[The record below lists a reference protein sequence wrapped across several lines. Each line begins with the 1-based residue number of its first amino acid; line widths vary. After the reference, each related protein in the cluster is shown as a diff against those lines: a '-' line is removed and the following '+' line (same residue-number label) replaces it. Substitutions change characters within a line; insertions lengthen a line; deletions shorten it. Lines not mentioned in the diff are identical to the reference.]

1 MCVAQRR
8 LVRLAPDDRIGNY
21 CVERELGSTRTGA
34 LYQAVHAVLPRRAVL
49 KVTQLAAFA
58 TQVLREACIL
68 EALRHPGAPQV
79 YESGLLPERLPW
91 FAVEAIEGL
100 TLVERLAQGPLTALE
115 VAQLVRDIAIVL
127 EHAHRRGVVHR
138 GLRPDR
144 IVLTPRRRFPIC
156 IPDWSDARTHDAAHR
171 IPHIASR
178 ESQQYI
184 APELLRGDTVDD
196 RADIFALGVIA
207 YLALTGKHPFTSL
220 TSGRMPTSEAAPDA
234 PPELAAM
241 IDQMLSVDRYD
252 RPSAAELRAD
262 LDWLA
267 AALTSDAAPVA
278 PIEDIEL
285 VDTDGVPA
293 GIGPVT
299 ATVPQLPSL
308 PRIRRP
314 RWTPPYA
321 QIAAEDDS
329 DYAEI
334 EVEEPTPAS

>member
-1 MCVAQRR
+1 
-8 LVRLAPDDRIGNY
+8 VRLAPDERIGNY
-21 CVERELGSTRTGA
+21 CVERELGSTKTGA
-34 LYQAVHAVLPRRAVL
+34 LYQVVHTVLPRRAVL
-49 KVTQLAAFA
+49 KVTVVPALA
-58 TQVLREACIL
+58 TQLLREACLL

-79 YESGLLPERLPW
+79 YESGLLPDRRPW
-91 FAVEAIEGL
+91 FAAELIEGV
-100 TLVERLAQGPLTALE
+100 TLVERLVQGPLSPLE
-115 VAQLVRDIAIVL
+115 VVTIVRGVATIL
-127 EHAHRRGVVHR
+127 EDAHRRGVVHR

-144 IVLTPRRRFPIC
+144 IVLAPRRRFPIC
-156 IPDWSDARTHDAAHR
+156 IPDWSDARTHDAAQR
-171 IPHIASR
+171 IPHVPSR

-220 TSGRMPTSEAAPDA
+220 IAGRPPTGDAAPAA

-267 AALTSDAAPVA
+267 AALTSDAAPLA

-299 ATVPQLPSL
+299 ATVPQLPRL

-321 QIAAEDDS
+321 QALADDDA

-334 EVEEPTPAS
+334 EVEDLRAT